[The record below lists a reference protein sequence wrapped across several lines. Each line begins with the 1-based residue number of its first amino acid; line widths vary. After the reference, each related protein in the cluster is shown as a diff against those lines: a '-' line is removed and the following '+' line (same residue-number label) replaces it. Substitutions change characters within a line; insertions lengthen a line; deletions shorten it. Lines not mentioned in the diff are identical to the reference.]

1 MNKPLI
7 CAARLGYR
15 YGSGDWL
22 FHDLDFHL
30 HSSEI
35 LAILG
40 PNGSGKSTL
49 LDLLLGLRRPL
60 AGQLQSHVR
69 CGFVPQY
76 FQPPFA
82 YRVQDIVLMGRAA
95 HIRTFAVPSAQDRSR
110 AVLALETLGIAHLA
124 DAVFTQLSGGQRQLV
139 LIARAIASESPVI
152 LLDEP
157 TSALDLA
164 NQNKVLNLL
173 RQLARERGLGI
184 IFTTHQPDHAHAIAH
199 STLLMQRP
207 VPRFGAS
214 ADILTAAHLRELFGL
229 DIISQPVQHGT
240 HHFTSLIPLYDTL
253 LEP

>member
-30 HSSEI
+30 HSGEI

-214 ADILTAAHLRELFGL
+214 GDILTAAHLRELFGI